1 MKIEKNTARIE
12 DMTKTIKGKRSY
24 PEFPWSF
31 LGERFTA
38 SSEKTVRARLC
49 LFRAISGLIRPD
61 RGKIFWNGQYI
72 KDSLQGVLRLG
83 LVLENIGLHPDLS
96 AQENLA
102 YLAKINCYITKKE
115 AIQTLSRVGLDPKN
129 KKKVKTYSLG
139 MRQKLVIAQAVMEH
153 PDLLLLDEPT
163 NALDAQS
170 VERVRGIIREEAERG
185 AIVVI
190 ASHNRED
197 IDTLCD
203 HVFYM
208 KDGVLTE
215 DRGDE

>member
-12 DMTKTIKGKRSY
+12 DMTKTIKGETVLSGVSMELFGGKIYGIVGKNGS
-24 PEFPWSF
+24 
-31 LGERFTA
+31 G
-38 SSEKTVRARLC
+38 KTM

-139 MRQKLVIAQAVMEH
+139 MRQKLVIAQAVKEH